1 MGLTRILT
9 EISFI
14 KKEMKTMRQ
23 FQSGDVSLNTP
34 SGRNCSS
41 IRKLFTL
48 IELLI
53 VIAIIAIL
61 AAMLLPAL
69 NKARDKGKT
78 ISCTNN
84 LKQQG
89 LAVIQYCDSNKDI
102 TFPSG
107 MQAGVMQ
114 NLYWHATLYAN
125 MIGST
130 PPKNSLVYDIDWGG
144 GPGLLKV
151 KLFDCPGWF
160 KDPLSSAP
168 AVLQHYSVNVYFA
181 SDHVTR
187 TLSAIS
193 QPSRRVSIFEYPNQ
207 RRVGRPQLSYTS
219 TWRHAGRGNYLF
231 ADGHVSAL
239 AYHEVPEADTS
250 AASQKFWGEQNRNR

>member
-1 MGLTRILT
+1 
-9 EISFI
+9 
-14 KKEMKTMRQ
+14 MRQ
-23 FQSGDVSLNTP
+23 IKIDDASLNTSP
-34 SGRNCSS
+34 NACRNNK
-41 IRKLFTL
+41 RKSFTL

-130 PPKNSLVYDIDWGG
+130 PPKNSLVYDIDWSG

-151 KLFDCPGWF
+151 KLFGCPGWF
-160 KDPLSSAP
+160 KDPVSTAP

-193 QPSRRVSIFEYPNQ
+193 QPSRRAIKHRCINFYINKFQIPSPTLRGVAK
-207 RRVGRPQLSYTS
+207 RPLI
-219 TWRHAGRGNYLF
+219 L
-231 ADGHVSAL
+231 ADMTFLTRLRSSEIPPLIVL
-239 AYHEVPEADTS
+239 AA
-250 AASQKFWGEQNRNR
+250 

>member
-1 MGLTRILT
+1 
-9 EISFI
+9 
-14 KKEMKTMRQ
+14 MRQ
-23 FQSGDVSLNTP
+23 IKIDDASLNTSP
-34 SGRNCSS
+34 NVCRNNK
-41 IRKLFTL
+41 RKSFTL

-89 LAVIQYCDSNKDI
+89 LAVIQYCDSNSDI

-130 PPKNSLVYDIDWGG
+130 PPKNSLVYDIDWSG

-151 KLFDCPGWF
+151 KLFGCPGWF
-160 KDPLSSAP
+160 KDPVSTAP

-193 QPSRRVSIFEYPNQ
+193 QPSRRDSCP
-207 RRVGRPQLSYTS
+207 RTGWSR
-219 TWRHAGRGNYLF
+219 
-231 ADGHVSAL
+231 
-239 AYHEVPEADTS
+239 
-250 AASQKFWGEQNRNR
+250 